1 MNSCGRIARVV
12 VGDKGA
18 LEDTR
23 YKVSGDGTIITM
35 HMFHMD
41 AWLNKSINDNN
52 NTLVWR
58 EKHQV
63 GRESIPTNPQ
73 QLAKI
78 GLSL

>member
-52 NTLVWR
+52 NTLV
-58 EKHQV
+58 
-63 GRESIPTNPQ
+63 
-73 QLAKI
+73 
-78 GLSL
+78 